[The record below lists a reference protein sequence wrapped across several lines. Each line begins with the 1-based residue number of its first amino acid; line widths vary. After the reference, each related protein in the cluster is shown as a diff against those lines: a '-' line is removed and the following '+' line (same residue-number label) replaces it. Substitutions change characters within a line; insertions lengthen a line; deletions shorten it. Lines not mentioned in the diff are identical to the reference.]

1 MRVTPLL
8 LLLLA
13 SAPGAAAQVTDSTQA
28 DSIPADSTQ
37 ADTTQADTTHADTTH
52 ADSTKPDSIQA
63 DRAKAETEEK
73 EPGAPWRTS
82 YFPYLSGAAND
93 GPALVG
99 RIRYWQPADY
109 EARVTTTAALSLD
122 AGITAR
128 GSRGVTAQ
136 FRAPLLRE
144 GWRFFALA
152 GADRLVR
159 YGFFGLGNETV
170 YDKDAV
176 TDAQPFFYR
185 LRRTRYR
192 GVVEVTR
199 RLRGPLQVALQAN
212 AEQVR
217 FTSLPGPSVFALEV
231 PSEELEQDDLAG
243 RLALVYDSRDN
254 EYDTHKGLL
263 LEAGTQVGSGN
274 DGYTRQYAILRGYL
288 QVREG
293 TVVALR
299 LAGSGM
305 GGHPTLNARFT
316 LPGWEN
322 PIPVL
327 GGEYSHRS
335 LDTGRLSGK
344 GTLFGNLEVRHDLLP
359 FGDLGAV
366 TLLAFLDAGR
376 VFEQESFSLTTEH
389 MKVGGG
395 GGFAIRVLRS
405 SIFTFN
411 FAGGPDGF
419 NFSVGNGWAF

>member
-1 MRVTPLL
+1 MRLPRLL

-13 SAPGAAAQVTDSTQA
+13 SAPGAAAQTTDSTRV
-28 DSIPADSTQ
+28 DSLPADSAKVETTR
-37 ADTTQADTTHADTTH
+37 ADT
-52 ADSTKPDSIQA
+52 S
-63 DRAKAETEEK
+63 EK
-73 EPGAPWRTS
+73 EPRAAWRTS
-82 YFPYLSGAAND
+82 YFPYLIGAAND

-99 RIRYWQPADY
+99 RIRYWQPANY
-109 EARVTTTAALSLD
+109 EDRVTSTAAFNVD
-122 AGITAR
+122 AGITPR
-128 GSRGVTAQ
+128 GSRGITAQ
-136 FRAPLLRE
+136 FRAPLLWD
-144 GWRFFALA
+144 GWRLFALA

-170 YDKDAV
+170 YDKNAV
-176 TDAQPFFYR
+176 TDAQPFLYR

-192 GVVEVTR
+192 GVVEATR
-199 RLRGPLQVALQAN
+199 RLRGPLQAALQVD

-217 FTSLPGPSVFALEV
+217 FTSLPGPSTFSEEV
-231 PSEELEQDDLAG
+231 PSGELEQNDIAG
-243 RLALVYDSRDN
+243 RLALVYDTRDN

-288 QVREG
+288 PVREG

-305 GGHPTLNARFT
+305 GGGPTLNARFT

-322 PIPVL
+322 PVPVL

-366 TLLAFLDAGR
+366 TLLGFVDAGR
-376 VFEQESFSLTTEH
+376 VFEQEGFSFTTKH

-395 GGFAIRVLRS
+395 GGFALRIFRS
-405 SIFTFN
+405 TIFTFN

-419 NFSVGNGWAF
+419 NFSVGNGWMF

>member
-1 MRVTPLL
+1 MRVTHLL

-13 SAPGAAAQVTDSTQA
+13 SAPAAAAQSTDSGTV
-28 DSIPADSTQ
+28 DSTRVDSTKVDRTRVDSTSAGRTKVEASR
-37 ADTTQADTTHADTTH
+37 ADTT
-52 ADSTKPDSIQA
+52 
-63 DRAKAETEEK
+63 EK
-73 EPGAPWRTS
+73 EPGSPWRTS
-82 YFPYLSGAAND
+82 YFPYITGAAND

-99 RIRYWQPADY
+99 RVRYWQPASY
-109 EARVTTTAALSLD
+109 EARVTSSAALNLD
-122 AGITAR
+122 AGITSR

-136 FRAPLLRE
+136 FRAPLLWD
-144 GWRFFALA
+144 GWRLFALA

-170 YDKDAV
+170 FDKGAV
-176 TDAQPFFYR
+176 TDAQPFLYR
-185 LRRTRYR
+185 VRRTRYR

-199 RLRGPLQVALQAN
+199 RLRGPLQLALQAN
-212 AEQVR
+212 VEQVR
-217 FTSLPGPSVFALEV
+217 FTSLPGPSKFADEI
-231 PSEELEQDDLAG
+231 PSRVLEQNDLAG
-243 RLALVYDSRDN
+243 RLALVYDTRDN
-254 EYDTHKGLL
+254 EYNTHQGLL

-293 TVVALR
+293 TTVALR

-305 GGHPTLNARFT
+305 GGRPTLNARFT

-322 PIPVL
+322 PMPVL

-366 TLLAFLDAGR
+366 TLLGFIDAGR
-376 VFEQESFSLTTEH
+376 VFEQESFSFTTSH

-395 GGFAIRVLRS
+395 GGFALRILRS
-405 SIFTFN
+405 TIFTFN

-419 NFSVGNGWAF
+419 NFSVGNGWMF